1 MLGIRSVTSTF
12 IAAYYSEEMFY
23 AMPCSGLSYKYY
35 KNKMLSEVP
44 EGISKCIAWNKNEP
58 LELPIVDQDLRWKL
72 LQKNK

>member
-1 MLGIRSVTSTF
+1 MP
-12 IAAYYSEEMFY
+12 
-23 AMPCSGLSYKYY
+23 MPCSGLSYKYY